1 MTNEPSLIDDKAT
14 LELLQQALKDY
25 KQRVHWLNEDL
36 LNANAKIKYLEAE
49 LRRLETEL
57 HK

>member
-14 LELLQQALKDY
+14 LELLQRALDDY

-36 LNANAKIKYLEAE
+36 LNANAKIRYLEAE

>member
-1 MTNEPSLIDDKAT
+1 MTNEPKLIDE
-14 LELLQQALKDY
+14 LELLKSELSNY